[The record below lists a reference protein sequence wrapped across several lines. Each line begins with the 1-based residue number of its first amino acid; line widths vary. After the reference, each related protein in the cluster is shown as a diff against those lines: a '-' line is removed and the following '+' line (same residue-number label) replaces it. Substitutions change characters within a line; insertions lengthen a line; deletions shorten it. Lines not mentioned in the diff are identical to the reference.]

1 MRGVALPQFVGATAL
16 PRLGFLAAPE
26 ATGFLELGSP
36 QVGGQA
42 FDLAPTSQEQ
52 AWNFLVGI
60 VIVLACLTRF
70 NDQFLSPLLITAAMG
85 GL

>member
-36 QVGGQA
+36 QA
-42 FDLAPTSQEQ
+42 FDLTPTSQEQ